1 MGQSGSALY
10 IRQSSLS
17 PVLVTA
23 MFLVVFGMVAAAY
36 SCQAFP
42 IFPNQGLFRQ
52 SRQSFNFV
60 DAVPEIES
68 ARLEFMEELDRA
80 MTSLVTDVTGQA
92 VEDTE
97 EVAEAKDAFME
108 VFNNAL
114 NGFITEVFLED
125 TPDVKAAKQEF
136 FKEFEAATNGL
147 IKTVENFYIED
158 TAEVR
163 DAKAAFNQAF
173 EDAKAGRVGAQYI
186 PYTPE
191 VQEARDQF
199 FRFFELVVNGML
211 YKLAPQPVVNYYIP
225 DTPEV
230 NNAKKEFRDLY
241 KSALK
246 GDFDAALTLVA
257 LEDAIS
263 NNENNP
269 ERAAE
274 EFLQTATTLQEMIRI
289 LEADG
294 SLDLQTYTVSD
305 NNDDSEDDSEAGN
318 EEEEDA
324 VNEIAEVFSEAD
336 EDFSSLDDEEEG
348 TTELP
353 ETEDD
358 DDYEYDEYK

>member
-1 MGQSGSALY
+1 MGVGICSLH
-10 IRQSSLS
+10 SSVFTLS

-158 TAEVR
+158 TAEV
-163 DAKAAFNQAF
+163 

-305 NNDDSEDDSEAGN
+305 NKDDSEDASEAGN

-336 EDFSSLDDEEEG
+336 EDFSSLDEEEG

-353 ETEDD
+353 ETEAD